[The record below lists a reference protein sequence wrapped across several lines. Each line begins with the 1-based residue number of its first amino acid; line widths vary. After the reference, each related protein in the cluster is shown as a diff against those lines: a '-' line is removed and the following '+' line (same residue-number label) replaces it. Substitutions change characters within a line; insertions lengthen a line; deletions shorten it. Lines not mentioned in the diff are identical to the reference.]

1 MDINV
6 RPARPEDASLIGW
19 VMLASG
25 RSHLER
31 GIWDIII
38 SQPEDECLTFLEL
51 LTLDGSRHMCYYT
64 EFLVAEVDGKPVAAL
79 EGFDPAS
86 NGLWTIMEHAARVAN
101 KMGLTEKD
109 MAAGQ
114 QGLVAYM
121 TCYPDFAEGAWVIE
135 HVATLPEYRHMGVIS
150 KLLEAILNKGRQ
162 QGFRLA
168 QVDCYIGN
176 TPAELAYKKAG
187 FKYHDEKRHPDF
199 EREIGCP
206 GIARFLCDI

>member
-6 RPARPEDASLIGW
+6 RPARLEDASLIGW
-19 VMLASG
+19 VMLVAG

-31 GIWDIII
+31 GFWDIVI
-38 SQPEDECLTFLEL
+38 SQPEDKCLTFLEL
-51 LTLDGSRHMCYYT
+51 LTLDGPRHMCYYT
-64 EFLVAEVDGKPVAAL
+64 EFLVTEVDGKPVAAL
-79 EGFDPAS
+79 EGFDPAT
-86 NGLWTIMEHAARVAN
+86 NGAGTIMEHAAGVAN

-114 QGLVAYM
+114 QGLAAFM
-121 TCYPDFAEGAWVIE
+121 TCYPDTAEGAWVIE
-135 HVATLPEYRHMGVIS
+135 HVATLPEYRRMGVIS

-168 QVDCYIGN
+168 QVGFFIGN

-206 GIARFLCDI
+206 GIVRLLCNL